1 MMVRGGRPLSDRRA
15 ILVSGNRWMRLS
27 LVLQAA
33 LLAASCAQSPLTRSG
48 SLSSYD
54 GLERSDGVLT
64 QTRFRVS
71 KDSVLAART
80 VTLLP
85 VVIADEARRSGLS
98 AEQYALVS
106 NTINRALCAGLS
118 ERFRVVLPSEPADL
132 TVQSFVTALSPTDV
146 AAAGVSSIAS
156 IGGSVAGAVIGVP
169 LRVPR
174 LPIGLGGL
182 SVEAQA
188 VSSTKRQL
196 AAMTWARG
204 ADVVT
209 TRARASEE
217 ADAYALAAEFGGD
230 FAYLLVTGDDPIKRP
245 ALALPSA
252 ASVGEFFGS
261 DPKEALCGAFGRNP
275 GISGVLGG
283 IVGLPPKATDAGAAR
298 R

>member
-1 MMVRGGRPLSDRRA
+1 
-15 ILVSGNRWMRLS
+15 MRLS
-27 LVLQAA
+27 IALQAA

-48 SLSSYD
+48 SLSSYE

-64 QTRFRVS
+64 QTKFRVS
-71 KDSVLAART
+71 KEPVLAART
-80 VTLLP
+80 VNLLP
-85 VVIADEARRSGLS
+85 VVISDAARSSGLS
-98 AEQYALVS
+98 ADQYALVS

-118 ERFRVVLPSEPADL
+118 ERFRVVLSSEPADL

-188 VSSTKRQL
+188 VTSAKRQL

-204 ADVVT
+204 ADVIT

-252 ASVGEFFGS
+252 ASVGEFLGS
-261 DPKEALCGAFGRNP
+261 DPKEALCGTFGRNP

-283 IVGLPPKATDAGAAR
+283 IVGLPPSATDAGAAR